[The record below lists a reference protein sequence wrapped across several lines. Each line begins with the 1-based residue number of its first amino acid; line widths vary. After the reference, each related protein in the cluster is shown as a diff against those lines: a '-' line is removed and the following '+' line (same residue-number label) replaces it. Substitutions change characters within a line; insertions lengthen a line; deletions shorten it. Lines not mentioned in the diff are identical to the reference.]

1 MSQINPSNTRV
12 QKLKKLYQISRE
24 LVREYGYGYF
34 LRVAFEEL
42 FTQKGKLFSPDT
54 IPQNIEDEFILDY
67 DDLLENYNLEKN
79 QSQLKIQDFSTT
91 PLFSFV
97 LFVDMNSPLI
107 KKILKTQIYNNFE
120 FVLVS
125 SSEKHI
131 DSFVSQNNISNFQ
144 KLVAD
149 SPKIHDIMSV
159 SKADYFIFSSNF
171 SILHYDFLFNIVS
184 KINQNFLGDVY
195 YCDEDFIGKDGKRV
209 NPFFKPDWSPY
220 LLRSFNYIG
229 NSFVIRKQLLDKLSN
244 FVLDKNFHY
253 DLILHCA
260 EISNKFVHVSNP
272 CCSIVKMD
280 NIDQTK
286 VLSQH
291 IQRLGLNAEVEC
303 GKAVDTLRVKYLL
316 ENEPK
321 VSIIIPT
328 KNNKLLLER
337 CIKSLENNTNYKNFE
352 IIIVDN
358 NTDNDK
364 TLEYYN
370 SLDYEIIPY
379 KDAFNFSKMNNLGA
393 TKAQGDYILCL
404 NDDTKVL
411 DPNWLTEM
419 VSICKQDDVGI
430 VGAKLLHRNGTIQHA
445 GAVFLKSGSC
455 FHVFE
460 NIVENEKGFFNLH
473 NVIRNFSAV
482 TGACLLIKKSIF
494 EKVGGYD
501 DNFDLFYGDADLCL
515 KTLDNNLHVI
525 YTPFARLLHEGSAT
539 IKKTSETFFAI
550 ENHFSFINK
559 WSYLKHGD
567 PFYNSNLGWNY
578 SIAKLEHQMDSII
591 S

>member
-1 MSQINPSNTRV
+1 MSQIGPDNSRAK
-12 QKLKKLYQISRE
+12 KLKKLYQISCELIRE
-24 LVREYGYGYF
+24 FGYGYF

-54 IPQNIEDEFILDY
+54 IPQDIEDEFILNY

-79 QSQLKIQDFSTT
+79 ISQSKIQDFSTV

-97 LFVDMNSPLI
+97 LFVDKNTPPI
-107 KKILKTQIYNNFE
+107 EKILETQAYNNFE

-125 SSEKHI
+125 SSEKRI

-144 KLVAD
+144 KLVVN

-159 SKADYFIFSSNF
+159 SKADYFTFLNNF
-171 SILHYDFLFNIVS
+171 SVIRSDFLFNIVN

-195 YCDEDFIGKDGKRV
+195 YCDEDFMGKRGKRT

-253 DLILHCA
+253 NLILHCT
-260 EISNKFVHVSNP
+260 EISNKFVHVSIP
-272 CCSIVKMD
+272 CYSLLKTHT
-280 NIDQTK
+280 IDQTK

-291 IQRLGLNAEVEC
+291 IERLGLNAKVGR
-303 GKAVDTLRVKYLL
+303 GKAIGTLRVKYLL
-316 ENEPK
+316 EDEPM

-328 KNNKLLLER
+328 KNNKSILKR
-337 CIKSLENNTNYKNFE
+337 CIDSLENNTDYKNFE

-358 NTDNDK
+358 NTDDGE

-370 SLDYEIIPY
+370 SLGYQILPY
-379 KDAFNFSKMNNLGA
+379 KDAFNFSKMNNLGV
-393 TKAQGDYILCL
+393 TKAHGDYILCL
-404 NDDTKVL
+404 NDDTKAL
-411 DPNWLTEM
+411 EPNWLTEM
-419 VSICKQDDVGI
+419 VSICAQDDVGI
-430 VGAKLLHRNGTIQHA
+430 VGAKLLHSNGTIQHA
-445 GAVFLKSGSC
+445 GAVFLKSGSG
-455 FHVFE
+455 FHIFE

-550 ENHFSFINK
+550 ENHFLFIKK
-559 WSYLKHGD
+559 WSYLKQGD

-578 SIAKLEHQMDSII
+578 SIAKLEHPMDSII

>member
-1 MSQINPSNTRV
+1 MSQINPGNSRS
-12 QKLKKLYQISRE
+12 QKLKKLYKISRE
-24 LVREYGYGYF
+24 LIHEFGYRYF
-34 LRVAFEEL
+34 LRIAFEEL
-42 FTQKGKLFSPDT
+42 FTQKGKLFSPDV
-54 IPQNIEDEFILDY
+54 IPQNIEDEFILNY

-79 QSQLKIQDFSTT
+79 ISQSKIQGFSTL
-91 PLFSFV
+91 PLFSIV
-97 LFVDMNSPLI
+97 LFVDKESPLI

-125 SSEKHI
+125 SSKKHI

-144 KLVAD
+144 KLVID

-159 SKADYFIFSSNF
+159 SKADYFIFLSNF
-171 SILHYDFLFNIVS
+171 SVLHHDFLFNIVS

-195 YCDEDFIGKDGKRV
+195 YCDEDFIDKNGKRV
-209 NPFFKPDWSPY
+209 NPFFKPDWSLY

-229 NSFVIRKQLLDKLSN
+229 NSFVIRKQILDKLSN

-253 DLILHCA
+253 NLILHCA
-260 EISNKFVHVSNP
+260 EISNKFVHLPVPS
-272 CCSIVKMD
+272 CSILKID
-280 NIDQTK
+280 SIDQTE

-291 IQRLGLNAEVEC
+291 IQRLGLNAKVEH
-303 GKAVDTLRVKYLL
+303 GKSLNTLRVHYIL

-328 KNNKLLLER
+328 RNNKSILKR
-337 CIKSLENNTNYKNFE
+337 CIDSLENETNYKNFE
-352 IIIVDN
+352 IILIDN
-358 NTDNDK
+358 NTDDDE

-379 KDAFNFSKMNNLGA
+379 KNPFNFSKMNNLGA

-411 DPNWLTEM
+411 EPGWLTEM
-419 VSICKQDDVGI
+419 VSMCKQDDVGV
-430 VGAKLLHRNGTIQHA
+430 VGAMLLHSNGTVQHA
-445 GAVFLKSGSC
+445 GAVFLKSGSG

-460 NIVENEKGFFNLH
+460 NIMENEKGVFNLH
-473 NVIRNFSAV
+473 NVIRDFSAV

-494 EKVGGYD
+494 EKIGGYD
-501 DNFDLFYGDADLCL
+501 DSFDLFYGDADLCL
-515 KTLDNNLHVI
+515 KVLNNGLHVI
-525 YTPFARLLHEGSAT
+525 YTPFARLLHEGSTT
-539 IKKTSETFFAI
+539 IKKTSKTFFAI

-559 WSYLKHGD
+559 WSYLKQGD
-567 PFYNSNLGWNY
+567 PFYNRNLGWNY
-578 SIAKLEHQMDSII
+578 SIAKLERQMDSII